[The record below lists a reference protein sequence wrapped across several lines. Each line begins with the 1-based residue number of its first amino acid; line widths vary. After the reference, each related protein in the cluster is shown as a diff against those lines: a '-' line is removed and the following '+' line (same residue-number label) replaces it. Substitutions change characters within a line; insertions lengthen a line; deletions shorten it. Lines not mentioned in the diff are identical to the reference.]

1 MNGKGENKMFAFDIG
16 SDEYQKIS
24 REGEQFL
31 LLEAEILDSG
41 RYKEWLNM
49 LTDDI
54 VYQIPIRIT
63 RERHA
68 SSQFSDQS
76 WHMNEDKGS
85 LDMRIARV
93 YTDYNWVEDPPS
105 RSRHFLT
112 NFRIKELRVQEHV
125 TEVLFRSNLLLFRNK
140 FDHTNHDLVSAE
152 RQDLLRKDK
161 GVWKLAN
168 RLVLL
173 DHTTMGMSNLG
184 VFL

>member
-1 MNGKGENKMFAFDIG
+1 MKTFGMGLNEFLT
-16 SDEYQKIS
+16 IS
-24 REGEQFL
+24 HEGEQFL
-31 LLEAEILDSG
+31 IMEAEILDSG
-41 RYKEWLNM
+41 QYKEWLAM

-68 SSQFSDQS
+68 STQFSDQS

-85 LDMRIARV
+85 LNMRIARV

-112 NFRIKELRVQEHV
+112 NFRIMELFVKEDVI
-125 TEVLFRSNLLLFRNK
+125 EVLFKSNLLLFRNK
-140 FDHTNHDLVSAE
+140 FDNTNHDLVSAE
-152 RQDLLRKDK
+152 RQDLLRKHK
-161 GVWKLAN
+161 GVWKLAK